1 MIITCHRPIV
11 LNPVDHKDLIID
23 KNNIKDNQR
32 QAPFKPAK
40 SLTLA
45 MDKIIRNGILGFF
58 FFFFLNIIIIII
70 I

>member
-1 MIITCHRPIV
+1 MIITCHKPIE
-11 LNPVDHKDLIID
+11 LNPVDNKDLIID

-45 MDKIIRNGILGFF
+45 MDKIIRNGILGNYYFY
-58 FFFFLNIIIIII
+58 
-70 I
+70 